1 LGKAER
7 SSGIAFRTAA
17 ARADRFGRSTL
28 FLYLQGMPMTLT
40 PQREPISDGARRVAR
55 TAVAAGLVA
64 ALCAAGPIPLAYSA
78 DGPSPNST
86 APADGTVKSA
96 NAKLGSDDAD
106 LLAEAK
112 ADGDKNV
119 TMMIATAPGQTEQV
133 AAKLDAVKGGSV
145 GRTYDKLGYVRATVP
160 TAKADSAIAAAAKLS
175 SVHGIDLREE
185 IPLDDPS
192 ASGSAKPASA
202 TASYPAP
209 GRKTPAENPYN
220 PSFETGAVDF
230 VRDHPK
236 ADGRGV
242 TIGILDSGVDL
253 GHPALQKT
261 TTGERKIV
269 DWVTATDPIVDG
281 DATWR
286 PMVTSVSGPAFTYG
300 GRTWTA
306 PAGSYQV
313 SMFSEAATAGG
324 DAKGDANR
332 DGDTT
337 DKWGVLY
344 DAAAGTVRVDLN
356 NNLDFSDDAPMKPY
370 KDGYQIGYFGTDDP
384 STDVVERQPFVVQIR
399 KDVPMDPFGGDW
411 VGKKADFVNIG
422 VIESEHG
429 THVAGITSAN
439 GLFGGRMNGAAPG
452 AKIVSSR
459 ACTWTGGC
467 TNVALTEGM
476 IDLVVNRG
484 VDIVNMSI
492 GSLPAL
498 NDGNNARAEL
508 YTRLIDTYGVQLVI
522 SAGNSGPG
530 ANTIGDPGLA
540 DKVISVGAG
549 ISRATWA
556 ANYGSAV
563 EKKYAMMPF
572 SSRGPREDGGFTPTL
587 VAPGAAINTTQ
598 TWLPGAPVAEAG
610 YSLPAGYSMLQGT
623 SMASPQ
629 ATGASA
635 LLLSAAKQKGIE
647 LEPADL
653 RTALTS
659 TAHHI
664 KGVQA
669 YEEGAGRIDIVD
681 AWDAIRDG
689 ASAHDYTV
697 KAPVDTAI
705 DQALKTPGFGT
716 GLYDREGGLK
726 AGDKKTYDVTITRTS
741 GTAKAVR
748 HDLRFENN
756 AGDTFRIVGSDEVEL
771 PLNQPVTVK
780 VRAHPRSAGLKS
792 AILEVDD
799 PRTEGVD
806 KQILTTVV
814 VSEPVKYT
822 YSASNTVQRNS
833 TQSYFVT
840 VPAGA
845 TSLEVAIGG
854 LKDKSQTRFIAI
866 HPYGVPVDNTSTP
879 NCYNN
884 YLDGNGCK
892 PDARS
897 YANPQAGVWEIEVES
912 RRTSPLLDNP
922 YKLDVAVYGAVFDPE
937 TVTVPEAKV
946 NAPAAVSWK
955 VTNKLAAIDGKP
967 AGGPLGSS
975 KTARPAIK
983 EGETQTTTVEVPA
996 GAKSLD
1002 VAIGNVSDATADL
1015 DLTVYDASGAVVGQS
1030 ADGDSEEAVSV
1041 ASPAAGTYTIEVAG
1055 YSVPSGSTAYDYRD
1069 VFFASSLGTVS
1080 VDGSTPVKLG
1090 TGDSATVSASVT
1102 AAAAAPAGR
1111 EFFGQVQLVNSRGT
1125 VAGIGNVKIE
1135 KVTP

>member
-1 LGKAER
+1 MTHTPER
-7 SSGIAFRTAA
+7 DPIPGHRRL
-17 ARADRFGRSTL
+17 ARIGL
-28 FLYLQGMPMTLT
+28 
-40 PQREPISDGARRVAR
+40 
-55 TAVAAGLVA
+55 AVGVVA
-64 ALCAAGPIPLAYSA
+64 ALCATGPIPLALAA
-78 DGPSPNST
+78 DAPPAT
-86 APADGTVKSA
+86 ATDPGVKSA
-96 NAKLGSDDAD
+96 HDKLGSDDAD

-112 ADGDKNV
+112 SDGDKTV
-119 TMMIATAPGQTEQV
+119 TMMIATAPGKTEQV
-133 AAKLDAVKGGSV
+133 AEELDAVKGGSV
-145 GRTYDKLGYVRATVP
+145 GRAYDKLGYVRATVP

-175 SVHGIDLREE
+175 SVHAIDLRQE
-185 IPLDDPS
+185 IALDDPTPN
-192 ASGSAKPASA
+192 ADTAKSAKS
-202 TASYPAP
+202 TTTYPGP
-209 GRKTPAENPYN
+209 GKDTPAENPYN

-230 VRDHPK
+230 VDEHPK

-269 DWVTATDPIVDG
+269 DWVTSTDPILDS

-286 PMVTSVSGPAFTYG
+286 PMVTSVSGPSFGYG
-300 GRTWTA
+300 GQTWTA
-306 PAGSYQV
+306 PAGSYGI
-313 SMFSEAATAGG
+313 STFKESATTGG
-324 DAKGDANR
+324 DEKGDLNR

-337 DKWGVLY
+337 DSWGVLY
-344 DAAAGTVRVDLN
+344 DAAAGTVTLDLN
-356 NNLDFSDDAPMKPY
+356 NNHDFTDDTPMKPY

-384 STDVVERQPFVVQIR
+384 KTDVVERVPFVVQIR
-399 KDVPMDPFGGDW
+399 KDVPMDPYGGSW

-429 THVAGITSAN
+429 THVAGITAAN
-439 GLFGGRMNGAAPG
+439 GLFGGEMNGAAPG

-476 IDLVVNRG
+476 IDLVTNRG

-492 GSLPAL
+492 GGLPAL

-540 DKVISVGAG
+540 DKVISVGAA
-549 ISRATWA
+549 ISRQTWA
-556 ANYGSAV
+556 ANYGSQV
-563 EKKYAMMPF
+563 EKRYAMMPF

-598 TWLPGAPVAEAG
+598 TWLPGSPVAEAG

-635 LLLSAAKQKGIE
+635 LLLSAAKRKGID
-647 LEPADL
+647 LTPAML

-659 TAHHI
+659 TADHI

-669 YEEGAGRIDIVD
+669 YEEGAGRINIVD
-681 AWDAIRDG
+681 AWDAIRDD
-689 ASAHDYTV
+689 ATSHDYTV
-697 KAPVDTAI
+697 KAPVDTAL
-705 DQALKTPGFGT
+705 DQALKTPGYGT

-726 AGDKKTYDVTITRTS
+726 AGQKKTYDVTITRTS
-741 GTAKAVR
+741 GPDKAVW
-748 HDLRFENN
+748 HELHFENN
-756 AGDTFRIVGSDEVEL
+756 AGDTFRILGDDVVRL

-780 VRAHPRSAGLKS
+780 VQAAPRSAGIKS

-799 PRTEGVD
+799 PRTEGID

-814 VSEPVKYT
+814 VSAPVNYT
-822 YSASNTVQRNS
+822 YSTSGSVQRNS
-833 TQSYFVT
+833 TQSYFLN

-845 TSLEVAIGG
+845 KSLEVAMSG

-866 HPYGVPVDNTSTP
+866 HPYGTPVDNTGTP
-879 NCYNN
+879 YCYNN

-892 PDARS
+892 PDVRS
-897 YANPQAGVWEIEVES
+897 FADPQAGVWEIEVES

-922 YKLDVAVYGAVFDPE
+922 YTLDVSVLGAAFDPE

-946 NAPAAVSWK
+946 GTPASASWK
-955 VTNKLAAIDGKP
+955 VTNKYAALDGKLV
-967 AGGPLGSS
+967 GGPLGSS

-983 EGETQTTTVEVPA
+983 EGETQTTTVDVPA

-1002 VAIGNVSDATADL
+1002 VAIGGVSDASADL
-1015 DLTVYDASGAVVGQS
+1015 DLTVYDASGKQIAQS

-1041 ASPAAGTYTIEVAG
+1041 PSPAAGTYTIKVVG
-1055 YSVPSGSTAYDYRD
+1055 YSVPSGSTDYNYRD
-1069 VFFASSLGTVS
+1069 VFFSSTLGTVT
-1080 VDGSTPVKLG
+1080 VDDSTPVKLG
-1090 TGDSATVSASVT
+1090 TGDSATVTGQVT
-1102 AAAAAPAGR
+1102 AAAEAPAGR
-1111 EFFGQVQLVNSRGT
+1111 EFFGQVQLVNARGT
-1125 VAGIGNVKIE
+1125 VAGTGSVKIE